1 MMVAL
6 RLEPCTMRAGTNIT
20 RPDDRT
26 IDEGRASKCE
36 QKSGYQFWV
45 RLNSQHSE
53 TLLFSFAQYLLKHI
67 LILVNT
73 TCIFFWFSDRCL

>member
-6 RLEPCTMRAGTNIT
+6 RLEPCTMRAGTNIA

-36 QKSGYQFWV
+36 QEWGSVLGEAELSTLRDFTFLICTVSTKI
-45 RLNSQHSE
+45 HSHFSKRNMQ
-53 TLLFSFAQYLLKHI
+53 LL
-67 LILVNT
+67 LV
-73 TCIFFWFSDRCL
+73 